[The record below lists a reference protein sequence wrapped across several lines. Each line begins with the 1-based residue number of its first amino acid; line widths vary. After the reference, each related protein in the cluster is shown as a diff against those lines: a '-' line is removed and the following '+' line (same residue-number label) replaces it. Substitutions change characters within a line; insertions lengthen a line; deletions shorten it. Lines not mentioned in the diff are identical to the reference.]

1 MAIAVAAERA
11 QATHEEVVAT
21 TGSRSGYEIVVAIHS
36 TALGPALGG
45 VRMWTYAHP
54 GDAERDALRLS
65 EGMTLKAAAA
75 GLDLGGGK
83 GVICLPRGRRDPGAR
98 RRALLDFG
106 DIVESLGGRYI
117 TAEDVGAS
125 PADMEVIAERTSYV
139 TGLPAEDGGS
149 GDPSPVTAVG
159 VEAAMLAC
167 AGERWG
173 TDDLRG
179 RLATIVGLGHV
190 GGRLARLLRDRGCE
204 LMVADVDPV
213 KRALAETLGAR
224 WVPTAVAMRTQCD
237 VLAPCALGG
246 AITAEAIARLR
257 CGIVCGAANN
267 QLAKPSLADALAA
280 RGILYGPD
288 FIANAGGLM
297 SVYGELHDYGTE
309 QALELARGIEGTM
322 AAVLGEARESGTTPL
337 EAARGLAEQRL
348 AAVRH

>member
-1 MAIAVAAERA
+1 MIFETLDTYGHEQVVFCHNKDAGLKAI
-11 QATHEEVVAT
+11 
-21 TGSRSGYEIVVAIHS
+21 IAIHN
-36 TALGPALGG
+36 TVLGPSLGG
-45 VRMWTYAHP
+45 VRMWAYAHP

-98 RRALLDFG
+98 RQALLDFG

-125 PADMEVIAERTSYV
+125 PADMEVIAERTSHV
-139 TGLPAEDGGS
+139 TGLPTEDGGS

-167 AGERWG
+167 AAERWG
-173 TDDLRG
+173 SNDLRG
-179 RLATIVGLGHV
+179 RLVTIVGLGHV

-204 LMVADVDPV
+204 LIVADVDPV

-224 WVPTAVAMRTQCD
+224 WVPAAVAMRSECD

-246 AITAEAIARLR
+246 AVTAESVSRLR
-257 CGIVCGAANN
+257 CEIICGAANN
-267 QLAKPSLADALAA
+267 QLAKPALAETLA
-280 RGILYGPD
+280 GRGILYAPD

-297 SVYGELHDYGTE
+297 SVYGELHGYGME
-309 QALELARGIEGTM
+309 HALELARGIEGTM
-322 AAVLGEARESGTTPL
+322 AAVMDEARRTDTTPL
-337 EAARGLAEQRL
+337 RAARGLAERRL
-348 AAVRH
+348 ATTVRH